1 MSLPA
6 GQQEDRHRS
15 WRLTATVL
23 AGVLAVIVAAACG
36 MGGGG
41 DDDDDDDEDD
51 DDSMRVVRVVGAGSG
66 GFVAAPD
73 RAATSVPTA
82 ATAGLLIHRG

>member
-1 MSLPA
+1 MSLPT
-6 GQQEDRHRS
+6 GQHEDRHRS

-36 MGGGG
+36 IGGGG
-41 DDDDDDDEDD
+41 DDDDDDDDD

-82 ATAGLLIHRG
+82 ATTGHLIHRG